1 MIKKYLLM
9 DGDSVVRALV
19 RGDSGDAGQAE
30 ALETIPT
37 ENKMKI
43 QGSKTDILK
52 LLLLELYI
60 AEKVECQV

>member
-37 ENKMKI
+37 KNKMKI
-43 QGSKTDILK
+43 QGTKADILK

-60 AEKVECQV
+60 AE